1 MQLRTKELLLL
12 ISLLGGLGLA
22 SLNNL
27 GGGGLDDT
35 HGDGLPHVTDGE
47 PSEGRVV
54 GEGLDTHGL
63 AGGQQHDGGV
73 TGLDELGVVL
83 GGLTGTAVNLLLDL
97 SKLTKNRLSQ
107 SHNKIRVQRSQS

>member
-12 ISLLGGLGLA
+12 VSLLGGLGLA

-27 GGGGLDDT
+27 GGGGLDDA

-54 GEGLDTHGL
+54 GEGLDAHGL
-63 AGGQQHDGGV
+63 AGSSLTMAASPD
-73 TGLDELGVVL
+73 LMNLGASSV
-83 GGLTGTAVNLLLDL
+83 DL
-97 SKLTKNRLSQ
+97 PVRLSTFSMISANLQ
-107 SHNKIRVQRSQS
+107 AM